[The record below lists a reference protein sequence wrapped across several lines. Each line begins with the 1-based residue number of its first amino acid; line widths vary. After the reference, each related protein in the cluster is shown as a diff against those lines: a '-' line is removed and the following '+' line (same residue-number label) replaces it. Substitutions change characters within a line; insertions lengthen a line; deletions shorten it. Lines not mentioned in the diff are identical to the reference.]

1 MVYFTQMMLSKLGFE
16 RCTGD
21 DSESNP
27 TGLGLALNRRSSQSF
42 MLSTSN
48 VQPHG
53 APFVIVLPWQ
63 PLENQNIFDDKFI
76 SNVNQIGASIAASS

>member
-42 MLSTSN
+42 TRNAKHEQRTTTRCAICYS
-48 VQPHG
+48 
-53 APFVIVLPWQ
+53 
-63 PLENQNIFDDKFI
+63 
-76 SNVNQIGASIAASS
+76 AAVAAFRKSEYI

>member
-1 MVYFTQMMLSKLGFE
+1 MVCFTQVRLSKLGAE

-42 MLSTSN
+42 TRHAKHEQRTTTRCAICYS
-48 VQPHG
+48 
-53 APFVIVLPWQ
+53 
-63 PLENQNIFDDKFI
+63 
-76 SNVNQIGASIAASS
+76 AAVAAFRKSEYI